1 MLGIILRILIV
12 MVVFLSGV
20 LFGNIFMPKKQLEH
34 TSIIN
39 IGEPKTSLNLK
50 RELDIE
56 TALNALI
63 QSEKALAN
71 TATEQN
77 PHADTVKKVLLLQ
90 FYKAAK
96 ADYELEILK
105 TQNPAH
111 NRDGF
116 TKIRD
121 NYLKIKKQIETIFP
135 LEKKDTAQSISLYEN
150 TKEELEELPISDNDL
165 PDVKTAVKP

>member
-12 MVVFLSGV
+12 IVAFLSGV

-39 IGEPKTSLNLK
+39 IGEPKTSLNLN

-56 TALNALI
+56 TALNVLM
-63 QSEKALAN
+63 QSEKAPAN
-71 TATEQN
+71 IAAEQN
-77 PHADTVKKVLLLQ
+77 TSADIMKKILLLQ

-105 TQNPAH
+105 MQNSAY

-121 NYLKIKKQIETIFP
+121 NYLRIKKQLETIFP
-135 LEKKDTAQSISLYEN
+135 PEKKDMVASISSDEN
-150 TKEELEELPISDNDL
+150 EKEELLISASNSPIN
-165 PDVKTAVKP
+165 VETTAKQ